1 MWQLGIKTW
10 KNARDASGYT
20 PEDYARRR
28 GHTSYIQMVQNKI
41 NSRLPAAH
49 VSVSMTTTGIA
60 EKHADAGRP
69 RSTDQT
75 VFDVEKSPPGCRQ
88 CVQLQHIAY
97 RPCPNSFL
105 SNRPA
110 VLSLVAIAAV
120 CVCVGLI
127 MQSPPVI
134 RGLPGPF
141 LWNHI
146 RWGPT

>member
-1 MWQLGIKTW
+1 
-10 KNARDASGYT
+10 
-20 PEDYARRR
+20 
-28 GHTSYIQMVQNKI
+28 
-41 NSRLPAAH
+41 
-49 VSVSMTTTGIA
+49 VSVAMTTTGIA
-60 EKHADAGRP
+60 EKHTDDGRP
-69 RSTDQT
+69 RSTEQT

-97 RPCPNSFL
+97 RPCPNRFL

-141 LWNHI
+141 LWESHPLGTHLKRPVGCRFCYSLCTPRVRMLVNCDRPKCKFLYI
-146 RWGPT
+146 I